1 MNAYGFDQ
9 VALKL
14 IHSYLCDR
22 SQRVKVG
29 SSFSKELHI
38 LCSVPQGAILSPLL
52 FNIDVC
58 DLFFIDMNSDIANYV
73 DDTTPYEC
81 APYYDKLKENLELT
95 IYKIFNWFTYNNFK
109 ANATK
114 CHFFLSPY
122 QSATINID
130 GSIIKKS
137 NSQKLLGVTI
147 DSNFTFEEH
156 INNLCRKASKKL
168 HALSRISHYLSP
180 NKKRIL
186 FKTFVTSQFNYCP
199 LVWMCHSRTLNNRID
214 NIRLR
219 ALRIVYQDKK
229 SSFEELLQKD
239 NSFSV
244 YMKHLQHL
252 TTEIFKFKTSLSP
265 IIMNEVFNFQENE
278 SYNLR
283 SGIHLASRNMH
294 TAHFGTDTI
303 SSLGPKLWKLIPD
316 KIKQASTLSAF
327 KAKIKSWTINN
338 CPCRLCKT
346 FVKDLGFVEVC
357 PSLYW
362 NHTNAYSSF
371 YFF

>member
-1 MNAYGFDQ
+1 M
-9 VALKL
+9 
-14 IHSYLCDR
+14 
-22 SQRVKVG
+22 
-29 SSFSKELHI
+29 
-38 LCSVPQGAILSPLL
+38 
-52 FNIDVC
+52 
-58 DLFFIDMNSDIANYV
+58 
-73 DDTTPYEC
+73 
-81 APYYDKLKENLELT
+81 
-95 IYKIFNWFTYNNFK
+95 
-109 ANATK
+109 
-114 CHFFLSPY
+114 
-122 QSATINID
+122 
-130 GSIIKKS
+130 
-137 NSQKLLGVTI
+137 VTI
-147 DSNFTFEEH
+147 DSNFTFEEY
-156 INNLCRKASKKL
+156 INNLCRKSSQKI
-168 HALSRISHYLSP
+168 HALPRISHYLSP

-186 FKTFVTSQFNYCP
+186 LKTFVTSQFNYCP

-239 NSFSV
+239 NSVSV

-294 TAHFGTDTI
+294 TAYFGTDTI

-338 CPCRLCKT
+338 CPYKLCKI
-346 FVKDLGFVEVC
+346 FVKVLGFDEVF
-357 PSLYW
+357 PSL
-362 NHTNAYSSF
+362 
-371 YFF
+371 